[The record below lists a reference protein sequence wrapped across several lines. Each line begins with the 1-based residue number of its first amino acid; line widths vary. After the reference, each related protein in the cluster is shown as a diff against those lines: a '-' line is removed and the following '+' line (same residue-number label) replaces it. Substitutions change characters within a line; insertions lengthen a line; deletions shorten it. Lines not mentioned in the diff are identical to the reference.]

1 MNDNLD
7 LIKTEFT
14 KQAPLNRVGFLFLA
28 LQDKRKALINTKNEG
43 CLQKKEKINPVI

>member
-14 KQAPLNRVGFLFLA
+14 KQVPLFNAYQETNVKQTERG
-28 LQDKRKALINTKNEG
+28 
-43 CLQKKEKINPVI
+43 